1 VESFETIFTIGLLGF
16 IFSFALVM
24 FLEAKDSIE
33 NKIANF
39 LAIGFG
45 AVMTFG
51 LLGILL

>member
-1 VESFETIFTIGLLGF
+1 MESFETIFTIGLLGF

-24 FLEAKDSIE
+24 YLEAKDSRE

-45 AVMTFG
+45 AIMIFG